1 MLDMLSKED
10 IQRLAS
16 LSKLHL
22 EEDKVEKYTQEII
35 GIIDFVEELQDV
47 DTEGIDPTYHGND
60 LINIY
65 REDEPVQ
72 SEYPQAMIAN
82 APDHQDGFVKVPVII
97 ESEEV

>member
-1 MLDMLSKED
+1 MLKKED

-22 EEDKVEKYTQEII
+22 SDQEAQQFTQEII
-35 GIIDFVEELQDV
+35 KIIDFVEELQEVETDGL
-47 DTEGIDPTYHGND
+47 EPTYHGNN
-60 LINIY
+60 LMNVY

-72 SEYPQAMIAN
+72 ADYTDALIEN
-82 APDHQDGFVKVPVII
+82 APDHQDGYVKVPVMI